1 MTWRADWASLSF
13 MHLSFL
19 SPPLPLSPT
28 HPLSLRRRLPP
39 SLSPCAGAARPAPR
53 HQLAAV
59 LRLRPRR
66 RCAPPSHSPP
76 RPATALA
83 VAPRTHPR
91 RGARAPGSPRRP
103 ATILAA
109 APDLRA
115 RRGTP
120 PPPLPRRPA
129 TVLAAAPA
137 MVCGGARLPP
147 ATRPARAEA
156 GRRRPA
162 SVPRRPRGRL
172 DAAPELR
179 PGRTHAGP
187 RRWRPEARAA
197 PEPYE
202 VATGE
207 HPRARMRWRRPSS
220 PLLPIP
226 RRARP
231 SPSSSSAACGDRA
244 AGPPSSSARGR
255 APPWGHGAAR
265 APVGTPPS
273 GPWRQR
279 PWRMPARVHG
289 TAAASPRRC
298 SLQIRFSRCGGEPP
312 RAPPTNVGGAGRD
325 GGSSEFRGPGA
336 TPAVEETRSRGAPSP
351 WSSSDERSRG
361 AALPPS
367 SGGAP
372 SPRSS
377 PAERGR
383 GARRTSG
390 AAWHPCL
397 EEEERV
403 APSQRATSALATHM
417 DAYGPPVNDLKSLG
431 TQKCTFGVD
440 RPI

>member
-1 MTWRADWASLSF
+1 MTWRPDCASLSL

-91 RGARAPGSPRRP
+91 RRARAPGSPRRP

-226 RRARP
+226 RHARP

-244 AGPPSSSARGR
+244 AGPHR
-255 APPWGHGAAR
+255 APRAAELRRGAMARLELPSALLPPVHGGSGHGVCPRGSMAR
-265 APVGTPPS
+265 RRPPRAGAPSRS
-273 GPWRQR
+273 GSL
-279 PWRMPARVHG
+279 G
-289 TAAASPRRC
+289 AAASLLAHLLPTWAARGGMAAPASSAGQGLPRRW
-298 SLQIRFSRCGGEPP
+298 RRRGAEAPP
-312 RAPPTNVGGAGRD
+312 R
-325 GGSSEFRGPGA
+325 
-336 TPAVEETRSRGAPSP
+336 
-351 WSSSDERSRG
+351 
-361 AALPPS
+361 
-367 SGGAP
+367 
-372 SPRSS
+372 
-377 PAERGR
+377 R
-383 GARRTSG
+383 GARRPSG
-390 AAWHPCL
+390 AA
-397 EEEERV
+397 
-403 APSQRATSALATHM
+403 
-417 DAYGPPVNDLKSLG
+417 GPPSLPRAEVPPRRG
-431 TQKCTFGVD
+431 ARLPSGAAELAGRAEPLGNHVWRKKKEWRLVSVPHQ
-440 RPI
+440 R